1 MADVVF
7 LFKESPKVP
16 FQFTETHMEQIAEA
30 VGGKVY
36 RFESEDELLAS
47 GIQAEILYTW
57 GGNGQMPVR
66 YCTTNSN
73 LKWFHS
79 FSAGMDPVL
88 QSEIAG
94 LPITISN
101 SSGIHSIPISESV
114 MGYILAWNRTLPFM
128 LQKQREHIWAKG
140 MTRQPVE
147 AIGKTLGIVGAGAIG
162 YELAVRAK
170 AFGMR
175 TLALRRNPK
184 PMDCFDEIFG
194 SDGLEE
200 LLGQSDYVVVST
212 PHTPETHHMFSTE
225 QFKAMKQSALFVN
238 VARGGVVD
246 QNALIKA
253 LNDKQ
258 IAGAAL
264 DVTDPEPLPQD
275 SPLWEME
282 EVIITPHMSA
292 DSPILVHLAVDF
304 FCREIKNYLAGDP
317 IKNTMAH

>member
-16 FQFTETHMEQIAEA
+16 FQFTGTHMEQIAEA
-30 VGGKVY
+30 AGGNVY

-57 GGNGQMPVR
+57 GGNGEMPVR
-66 YCTTNSN
+66 YCTTNPN

-79 FSAGMDPVL
+79 FSAGMDPVMK
-88 QSEIAG
+88 SEIAG
-94 LPITISN
+94 LPIIISN

-128 LQKQREHIWAKG
+128 LQKQREHVWAKG
-140 MTRQPVE
+140 MTRQPLE
-147 AIGKTLGIVGAGAIG
+147 TIGKTLGIVGAGAIG

-184 PMDCFDEIFG
+184 PMECFDEIFG
-194 SDGLEE
+194 SDGLEA
-200 LLGQSDYVVVST
+200 LLGQSDLWSFRLHIHGDPSYVQHR
-212 PHTPETHHMFSTE
+212 PI
-225 QFKAMKQSALFVN
+225 QSDEEFCSLCQCCPWRRRRSSGA
-238 VARGGVVD
+238 D
-246 QNALIKA
+246 QSVERKE
-253 LNDKQ
+253 

-275 SPLWEME
+275 SPLWDME

-292 DSPILVHLAVDF
+292 DSPILVHLAVEF
-304 FCREIKNYLAGDP
+304 FCREIKNYLKGEP
-317 IKNTMAH
+317 VKNAMPH